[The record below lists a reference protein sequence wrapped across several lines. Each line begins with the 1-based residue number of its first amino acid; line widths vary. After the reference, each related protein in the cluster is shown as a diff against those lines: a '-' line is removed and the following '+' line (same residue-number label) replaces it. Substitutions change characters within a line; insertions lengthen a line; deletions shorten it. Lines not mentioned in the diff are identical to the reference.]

1 MEKMKREQNLNS
13 DKDGTKSGSKGVAQE
28 VFLSGGLSGKL
39 ACDFSNSVM
48 TLLGCSLARVT
59 KLPISVALV
68 YIRNRRSPSVKLVA
82 ARRLKTAPG
91 ASRSLI
97 T

>member
-1 MEKMKREQNLNS
+1 
-13 DKDGTKSGSKGVAQE
+13 
-28 VFLSGGLSGKL
+28 
-39 ACDFSNSVM
+39 M

-82 ARRLKTAPG
+82 VRRLKTAPG

>member
-1 MEKMKREQNLNS
+1 MGLGNS
-13 DKDGTKSGSKGVAQE
+13 LRDLQVAWGTVGDEGWNVE
-28 VFLSGGLSGKL
+28 L

-48 TLLGCSLARVT
+48 ILLGCSLARVT

-82 ARRLKTAPG
+82 ARRELKTAPA

>member
-1 MEKMKREQNLNS
+1 MAWGTVGARRGGVVERRE
-13 DKDGTKSGSKGVAQE
+13 
-28 VFLSGGLSGKL
+28 L

-48 TLLGCSLARVT
+48 ILLGCSLARVT

-68 YIRNRRSPSVKLVA
+68 YIRNRPLAERKTSRCSLK
-82 ARRLKTAPG
+82 LKTAPA